1 MARFYDRYVVRNEQ
15 PLVTVISGVDDLQN
29 KVAQMSKLRSTEAL
43 NKAHATLCLCSQKLS
58 DVEHSLEQENT
69 ISSSSF
75 RP

>member
-15 PLVTVISGVDDLQN
+15 PLEAVISGVEELQT
-29 KVAQMSKLRSTEAL
+29 KVAQMIKLRSTEAL
-43 NKAHATLCLCSQKLS
+43 NKAHVTLSFCSQKLS